1 MARKRSSLRLTP
13 EVHAKIVGAL
23 RDGSYVDT
31 AAAYAGISRPTL
43 YRWLDKGDNAAAK
56 LENGEELTENEEL
69 YLAFRDDVEEA
80 RAIAMVRNVHFIT
93 TAAQTTWQAAAWW
106 LERSN
111 PQMWGRSVKAEVSGP
126 NNGPI
131 NVHVSSDEL
140 EMLVKEILQQDG
152 EPESGDDA

>member
-1 MARKRSSLRLTP
+1 MAGKRSALRLTP

-23 RDGSYVDT
+23 RDGNYVET
-31 AAAYAGISRPTL
+31 AAGYAGISRPTL
-43 YRWLDKGDNAAAK
+43 YRWLDKGDMAAAK
-56 LENGEELTENEEL
+56 LDNDEELSEREEL

-80 RAIAMVRNVHFIT
+80 RAIAMARNVHFIT

-111 PQMWGRSVKAEVSGP
+111 PQMWGRQLKAEVSGP
-126 NNGPI
+126 NSGPI

-140 EMLVKEILQQDG
+140 EMLVKSILEQDG
-152 EPESGDDA
+152 TAESSDDD

>member
-1 MARKRSSLRLTP
+1 MARSSLRLTP

-23 RDGSYVDT
+23 RDGNYVDT

-43 YRWLDKGDNAAAK
+43 YRWLDKGDSAGAK
-56 LENGEELTENEEL
+56 LDNGEELTDNEKL
-69 YLAFRDDVEEA
+69 YFDFRNDVEEA
-80 RAIAMVRNVHFIT
+80 RAIAMARNVHFIT

-111 PQMWGRSVKAEVSGP
+111 PHMWGRQVKAEVSGP

-140 EMLVKEILQQDG
+140 EMLVKSILEQDG
-152 EPESGDDA
+152 TPESSDDD